1 MLNILRKS
9 IILLKRL
16 KERGMSTQDIAVGM
30 TMAVMVGTVAVVTG
44 NSVVLDTEEKVHI
57 FNASTMANAAKQMVV
72 EDNIKIDIGSTTTIT
87 LQALYDREKI
97 TPISDPSTEIEYSAT
112 GSFVV
117 ILNEDDGSQAI
128 LRFFAKLVNS
138 DGDFTYTDQT
148 DLVGLSSPVETK
160 DLAAEH
166 INIPA
171 RDASL

>member
-97 TPISDPSTEIEYSAT
+97 TPISDPSTEIE
-112 GSFVV
+112 
-117 ILNEDDGSQAI
+117 
-128 LRFFAKLVNS
+128 
-138 DGDFTYTDQT
+138 
-148 DLVGLSSPVETK
+148 
-160 DLAAEH
+160 
-166 INIPA
+166 
-171 RDASL
+171 